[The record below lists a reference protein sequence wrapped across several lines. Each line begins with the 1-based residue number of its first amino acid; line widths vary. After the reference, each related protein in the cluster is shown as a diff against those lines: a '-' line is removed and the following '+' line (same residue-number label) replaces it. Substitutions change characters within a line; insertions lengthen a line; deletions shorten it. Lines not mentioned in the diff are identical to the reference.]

1 MTFVSK
7 YSFTGKLFVLLLLC
21 SVCITPVMAGN
32 EKYIIVDGVHFIEYD
47 DSPTILDP
55 NYYKMTPPA
64 DFVIDGDQFYWVRI
78 GNVVSEK
85 LTTVW
90 WSIWVSILMFSLF
103 TGLMVLCWIYG
114 IKMFFPGY
122 YAKLVQSPSVIGK
135 TQTFKNRVPL
145 IMLFYVFLFVCG
157 SFSIPYVENVIT
169 HTICDGYVD
178 LKASDGT
185 ILLQVEKRHPET
197 NTLYMKSGMNL
208 SALTHRSHSGNIIP
222 AHGVNPA

>member
-1 MTFVSK
+1 MKSILK
-7 YSFTGKLFVLLLLC
+7 IQSIAFVLLLLC
-21 SVCITPVMAGN
+21 SVCIVPVMAGAGTRVVEDGVYLVKLDQSPTVLDPDYYN
-32 EKYIIVDGVHFIEYD
+32 KPIGEDFVVDG
-47 DSPTILDP
+47 
-55 NYYKMTPPA
+55 N
-64 DFVIDGDQFYWVRI
+64 QFYWVRI

-185 ILLQVEKRHPET
+185 ILLQVEKLHPET